1 MVSTKHLLWCILACA
16 SSLANGLAVQKPRD
30 NKCSASSAKGT
41 QATQA
46 KGFGNGVPL
55 RIMPLGASI
64 THGYRSSDG
73 NGYRKDLRDQ
83 LEKNGNK
90 VNMVGERTGGTM
102 KDDQSEGWDG
112 YKVNQVHDKAN
123 KVVPE
128 YKPNLILINV
138 GTNDCIQNYDI
149 PNAGNRMISM
159 LNDLY
164 KESPRVTIILSTLIV
179 NADPKVQA
187 RIKDF
192 NNQLKLLAD
201 RYRAA
206 KFRLVLV
213 DMQSDAGPKL
223 TDLNKDGTHPTDA
236 GYKKM
241 ANIFFDGIKQADE
254 QHFLQAA
261 EKVAGIP
268 DDGPN

>member
-1 MVSTKHLLWCILACA
+1 
-16 SSLANGLAVQKPRD
+16 
-30 NKCSASSAKGT
+30 
-41 QATQA
+41 
-46 KGFGNGVPL
+46 
-55 RIMPLGASI
+55 MPLGASI
-64 THGYRSSDG
+64 THGYKSSDG
-73 NGYRKDLRDQ
+73 NGYRKYLRDQ

-102 KDDQSEGWDG
+102 KDAESEGWEG
-112 YKVNQVHDKAN
+112 YKVDQVHAKAD
-123 KVVPE
+123 KVVPK

-149 PNAGNRMISM
+149 PNAGNRMIRM

-164 KESPRVTIILSTLIV
+164 KESPRATIILSTLIV
-179 NADPKVQA
+179 NANPKVQS
-187 RIKDF
+187 RVKDF

-206 KFRLVLV
+206 HYRLVLV

-223 TDLNKDGTHPTDA
+223 SDLNKDGVHPTDE

-241 ANIFFDGIKQADE
+241 ANIWFEGIKEADQ
-254 QHFLQAA
+254 QHFLQEA
-261 EKVAGIP
+261 EKVNGIP

>member
-16 SSLANGLAVQKPRD
+16 SQLADGLAVQKT
-30 NKCSASSAKGT
+30 KCSARNT
-41 QATQA
+41 QAAPA

-102 KDDQSEGWDG
+102 KDDESEGWDG
-112 YKVNQVHDKAN
+112 YKISQVHDKAN
-123 KVVPE
+123 KEVPKD
-128 YKPNLILINV
+128 KPNLILINL
-138 GTNDCIQNYDI
+138 GTNDCIQNDDI
-149 PNAGNRMISM
+149 PNAGNRMISL

-164 KESPRVTIILSTLIV
+164 KESPRATVILSTLIV
-179 NADPKVQA
+179 NANAKVQA
-187 RIKDF
+187 RTKDF
-192 NNQLKLLAD
+192 NNQLKLLAG

-206 KFRLVLV
+206 GYRLVLV

-223 TDLNKDGTHPTDA
+223 SDLNKDGTHPTDA

-241 ANIFFDGIKQADE
+241 ANIWFDGIKQADQ
-254 QHFLQAA
+254 QHFLQQA
-261 EKVAGIP
+261 EKVAGIA
-268 DDGPN
+268 DEGPN